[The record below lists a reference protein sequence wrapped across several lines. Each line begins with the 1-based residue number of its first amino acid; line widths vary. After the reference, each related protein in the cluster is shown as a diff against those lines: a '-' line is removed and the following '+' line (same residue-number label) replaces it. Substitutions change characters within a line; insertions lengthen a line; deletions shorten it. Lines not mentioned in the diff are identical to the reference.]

1 MPDKMSQE
9 KVRLLKA
16 YGAEVVITPTA
27 VPPDHPDNYV
37 MKAKQI
43 VQGNAGRGPGQPVL
57 QPGQPRSAL
66 RDDGP
71 GDLGADRRGR
81 SPTSWPA
88 REPAAR

>member
-37 MKAKQI
+37 MKAKHL
-43 VQGNAGRGPGQPVL
+43 VKETPGAIL
-57 QPGQPRSAL
+57 ANGQMLRAL
-66 RDDGP
+66 TNIGLSV
-71 GDLGADRRGR
+71 GLGLVAVWGGYRLAEYGLGV
-81 SPTSWPA
+81 
-88 REPAAR
+88 